1 MIIHSFG
8 MIKFS
13 KVVKDLTV
21 ETVLGLWHNP
31 PLPASQV

>member
-1 MIIHSFG
+1 MIIQAFVI
-8 MIKFS
+8 IKFS
-13 KVVKDLTV
+13 KVVADLTV